1 MMDML
6 KRAADVAV
14 RVCMGIK
21 QGETVLIVVD
31 APERNI
37 GYALFDAAREAG
49 AEAMLLEIL
58 PRAMHGEEPPPQV
71 AELMRMVDVILA
83 PTSRSL
89 THTEARRRAC
99 EEGVRVATLPGITEE
114 VMARTLEADYYEI
127 ARRST
132 TLAEI
137 LTGGRSA
144 LVTSPSGTELSLDIE
159 GRKGYAD
166 TGLYHNPGDFGNL
179 PAGEAFLAPVEGKAE
194 GVVVVD
200 GSMAGV
206 GLLEEPIR
214 LFVEGGL
221 VRKIEGGKEA
231 DVLRK
236 VLEPYGDMGRNV
248 AELGVGTNERAR
260 ITGVVLEDEKVL
272 GTVHIALGDNA
283 SMGGRV
289 KVPVHLDG
297 VLLRPTLE
305 VDGRVVLKDGILKL

>member
-1 MMDML
+1 ML

-71 AELMRMVDVILA
+71 AELMRMVDAILA

-137 LTGGRSA
+137 LTDGRSA
-144 LVTSPSGTELSLDIE
+144 LLTSPSGTELSLDIE

-221 VRKIEGGKEA
+221 VRKI
-231 DVLRK
+231 
-236 VLEPYGDMGRNV
+236 
-248 AELGVGTNERAR
+248 
-260 ITGVVLEDEKVL
+260 
-272 GTVHIALGDNA
+272 
-283 SMGGRV
+283 
-289 KVPVHLDG
+289 
-297 VLLRPTLE
+297 
-305 VDGRVVLKDGILKL
+305 

>member
-1 MMDML
+1 MDML

>member
-1 MMDML
+1 MDML

-71 AELMRMVDVILA
+71 AELMRMVDAILA

-114 VMARTLEADYYEI
+114 VMARTLEADYYKI
-127 ARRST
+127 ARRSA

-231 DVLRK
+231 DALRK

>member
-1 MMDML
+1 MDML

-71 AELMRMVDVILA
+71 AELMRMVDAILA

>member
-1 MMDML
+1 ML

-37 GYALFDAAREAG
+37 GYALFDAVREAG

-71 AELMRMVDVILA
+71 AELMRMVDAILA